1 MMKSIREIF
10 NIGYGPSSSHTMGP
24 SRAAGFFVREHSDAE
39 KYRVTLYGSLA
50 LTGKGHGTDTA
61 ILKVVDRPEDTE
73 IVWRPDMTLP
83 HHPNGM
89 IFEAIKEGKVS
100 DSWEV
105 YSVGGGA
112 LWDELGTF
120 NGGDLYPKTTMAEV
134 MKWCLDE
141 GCTFVDYVE
150 KYEGKEIFSYLE
162 EVWLQMQA
170 TVEKGLKTEGVLP
183 GALKL
188 ARKASSYN
196 IKAMQSSGS
205 SRPMG
210 MLFAAALAVSE
221 ENAGGGKVVTAP
233 TCGASG
239 VLPAVMY
246 FLKHDQ
252 QMPDYRIIRGLA
264 TAGLIGN
271 IVKSNGSISGAEVG
285 CQGELGTA
293 CAMAA
298 GAATQ
303 IWGGTPRQIEYA
315 AEMGFEHN
323 LGLTCDPVLGYVQ
336 IPCIERNAFVAQK
349 AREAAIYALFSD
361 GRHMVTFDDVVKTMM
376 ETGKDMQAKYRET
389 SLGGLACVCMR
400 KLNHMEKEK

>member
-1 MMKSIREIF
+1 MKSIREIY

-24 SRAAGFFVREHSDAE
+24 SRAAGFFVERHPEVE
-39 KYRVTLYGSLA
+39 KIRVTLYGSLA

-61 ILKVVDRPEDTE
+61 IMKVVPRPEDTE
-73 IVWRPDMTLP
+73 IIWKPDITLP
-83 HHPNGM
+83 KHPNGM
-89 IFEAIKEGKVS
+89 VFEAISQGQTV
-100 DSWEV
+100 DSWTV
-105 YSVGGGA
+105 YSIGGGA
-112 LWDELGTF
+112 LWDEIGTF
-120 NGGDLYPKTTMAEV
+120 DRGDVYPTTSMSEV
-134 MKWCLDE
+134 IRWCLDE
-141 GCTFVDYVE
+141 GCTFVDYVT
-150 KYEGKEIFSYLE
+150 KYEGEEIFTYLE
-162 EVWLQMQA
+162 EVWKQMQE
-170 TVEKGLKTEGVLP
+170 TLEKGLQAEGVLP

-221 ENAGGGKVVTAP
+221 ENAGGGRVVTAP

-239 VLPAVMY
+239 VVPAVMY

-252 QMPDYRIIRGLA
+252 KMPDYRIIRGLA
-264 TAGLIGN
+264 TAALIGN

-349 AREAAIYALFSD
+349 AREAALYALFSD
-361 GRHMVTFDDVVKTMM
+361 GRHMVSFDEVVKTMM
-376 ETGKDMQAKYRET
+376 ETGRDMQAKYRET
-389 SLGGLACVCMR
+389 SLGGLASVCIKR
-400 KLNHMEKEK
+400 LKCDLNDTL